1 MEIVKG
7 SIKYY
12 PGLRYKRF
20 NIRLLFG
27 WTLFYHKDAW
37 NCDIQ
42 LYKTGRHIILFYW
55 RRYNTLCGM
64 KHIIK
69 VLFSSYI
76 TY

>member
-7 SIKYY
+7 SVKYY
-12 PGLRYKRF
+12 PGLSYKRF
-20 NIRLLFG
+20 NARLLFG

-37 NCDIQ
+37 SWDIH
-42 LYKTGRHIILFYW
+42 LYKEGRQIDLVYW

-64 KHIIK
+64 RHIIK
-69 VLFSSYI
+69 VLFSRYI